1 MAPKAKQKKAKA
13 PEMKDTILQLLTEM
27 RNIEIINKQPFK
39 VKAYNKAIHEIEL
52 VDSIDS
58 MDDLEGVNGVGV
70 GIRGKIMQIF
80 ETGTIKEVDA
90 KKGEEYIMKE
100 LTSVH
105 GIGPV
110 KAKELYNKNIKSIHD
125 LNQNLDQLNAI
136 QKIGLKYHDD
146 MQIRIPRKEMD
157 KHVAF
162 LGKVIDGTILYY
174 AETFEVAGSYRRRLT
189 SSGDIDLIVSSDEPK
204 YLEMLVNNLKNVK
217 YVVDI
222 LACGDK
228 KFMGL
233 VKLPRHKT
241 YRRLDILIANPER
254 YAFAILYFT
263 GSQMFNIHMRNI
275 ALEQGY
281 SLNEYGLTPLKNNK
295 RLVAAIPQFRTE
307 KDIFDFLKME
317 FVEPWKRI
325 L

>member
-1 MAPKAKQKKAKA
+1 MAPKKAKA
-13 PEMKDTILQLLTEM
+13 KAKAKAPKMKDTILQLLTEM

-39 VKAYNKAIHEIEL
+39 VKAYTKAIHEIEQI
-52 VDSIDS
+52 DSIDS
-58 MDDLEGVNGVGV
+58 MDDLEGVKGVGV

-80 ETGTIKEVDA
+80 ETGTIKEVDE

-110 KAKELYNKNIKSIHD
+110 KAKELFNKNIKSIQD

-162 LGKVIDGTILYY
+162 LGKVIDGTT
-174 AETFEVAGSYRRRLT
+174 TFEVAGSYRRRLT

-204 YLEMLVNNLKNVK
+204 YLENLVNKLKNTK

-233 VKLPRHKT
+233 VRLPRHKT
-241 YRRLDILIANPER
+241 FRRLDILIANPER